1 MRNIL
6 CSPFAMRSRIRA
18 RIALFI
24 AGMVCISVVAIASAQ
39 PAASDNATAPRGV
52 RINLPDNVT
61 APPQGAMDNYR
72 ALLIGINDYQHWP
85 KLKTAVNDV
94 RVLESLLIEK
104 YHFSPDRITT
114 LIDGE
119 ATAQRIIDTFKELN
133 HTLGREDALLIYYA
147 GHGYLDEFDVGSWV
161 PVDAQENAL
170 NQYLATDRIHRMVA
184 KLNARHIFLVADACF
199 SGSLLATRGSA
210 LSHVNHD
217 RFFNQHVQRASRQ
230 VLASG
235 GLEVVADLG
244 PGNHSIFAYHFL
256 RELALNDHPVL
267 AASELSAQVAKLVTR
282 NGEQTPQ
289 WSRLRNTGDEN
300 GEFFFLQTTGS
311 PAPPPEDA
319 LAKRSYSPPSAYN
332 NPIGAIHPV
341 QNIPNQ
347 TSSRMDLQNGYIE
360 VVAIGTADIT
370 TTKNPVQAELIA
382 LKSARHL
389 GYGKLVEALKGVNVG
404 SAAQYHK
411 AMLDNDILAIE
422 SAGSL
427 RGVDVINETITW
439 TNDIPKA
446 SVTLR
451 LALAPAGGPPSVTHQ
466 GKLTTAAIED
476 TLQDYSGVIIDARHL
491 PLTDARPLNIVS
503 SNAYHTVT
511 TIDPAKVIDT
521 ARHAKL
527 NVPPPNPSLPDSR
540 PLVIRAQALQGR
552 DGLLVTEHEAAL
564 IDNHNRQQQSSSALS
579 DVIIVY

>member
-1 MRNIL
+1 
-6 CSPFAMRSRIRA
+6 MRSRIRT

-24 AGMVCISVVAIASAQ
+24 AGMVSIGIVAIASA
-39 PAASDNATAPRGV
+39 PPATADDATALRGV
-52 RINLPDNVT
+52 RLSLPDNLT
-61 APPQGAMDNYR
+61 APPRGAMNNYR

-85 KLKTAVNDV
+85 KLQTAVNDV
-94 RVLESLLIEK
+94 RALESLLIEK

-114 LIDGE
+114 LIDDE

-133 HTLGREDALLIYYA
+133 RTLNRKDALLIYYA

-170 NQYLATDRIHRMVA
+170 NQYLATDRIHRIVA
-184 KLNARHIFLVADACF
+184 KLSARHIFLVADACF
-199 SGSLLATRGSA
+199 SGSLLATRGSP
-210 LSHVNHD
+210 LTDVHHD
-217 RFFNQHVQRASRQ
+217 RFFTHHVQRMSRQ

-235 GLEVVADLG
+235 GLETVADLG
-244 PGNHSIFAYHFL
+244 PDNHSIFAYHFL
-256 RELALNDHPVL
+256 RELTLNDQPFFS
-267 AASELSAQVAKLVTR
+267 ASELSAQVAKLVTR

-300 GEFFFLQTTGS
+300 GEFFFLQTTRS
-311 PAPPPEDA
+311 PPPPPEDA
-319 LAKRSYSPPSAYN
+319 LAKRSHSPPITHD
-332 NPIGAIHPV
+332 NPIGATQPV
-341 QNIPNQ
+341 QHTSNQ
-347 TSSRMDLQNGYIE
+347 ASSRIDLQNGYIE
-360 VVAIGTADIT
+360 VIAVGTADIAT
-370 TTKNPVQAELIA
+370 AKNPVQAELIA

-389 GYGKLVEALKGVNVG
+389 GYGKLVEALRGVNVG
-404 SAAQYHK
+404 GAAQYHK

-427 RGVDVINETITW
+427 HGVEVIDETMTW
-439 TNDIPKA
+439 AHDIPKA

-451 LALAPAGGPPSVTHQ
+451 LALAQPATPPSVTHQ
-466 GKLTTAAIED
+466 GKLTTANIAD

-491 PLTDARPLNIVS
+491 PLTHARPLNIVS

-521 ARHAKL
+521 TRYANV
-527 NVPPPNPSLPDSR
+527 NVPAHNPSPPDNRGNS

-552 DGLLVTEHEAAL
+552 NGLIVTEHEAAL
-564 IDNHNRQQQSSSALS
+564 INDHNRQQQSSSTLS
-579 DVIIVY
+579 DIIIVY